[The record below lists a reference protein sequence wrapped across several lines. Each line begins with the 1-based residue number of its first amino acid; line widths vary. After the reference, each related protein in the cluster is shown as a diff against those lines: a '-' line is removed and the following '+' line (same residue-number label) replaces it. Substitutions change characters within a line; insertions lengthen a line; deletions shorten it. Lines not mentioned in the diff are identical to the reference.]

1 MVVMNECIFSETGR
15 VLDGI
20 PHEREV
26 LYVGRNGQKVE
37 RFRVKMD
44 DKMTSY
50 IYKPL
55 TNNPSMGKELWVQEN
70 ISFRIPNVHVPR
82 ITYYSGAKEPENYW
96 MVFEDLGELEHSF
109 NADIMKKTSELM
121 PYWHLLPTS
130 LVPSEFE
137 GHTPRIKEIQGFILS
152 KPAQMRELF
161 IRNGFSNDHI
171 DYVYRE
177 ILLKDH
183 LENETVISHGD
194 LYPLNIAEVKEKLF
208 IFDWE
213 YIHKNSVFW
222 DLYTLMDITSPQYRR
237 PVLNQASRLDILAR
251 YISVRTSLQS
261 PTKAN
266 FISDYHT
273 YSALHAIWLLL
284 LIDQDIAQKRYE
296 KSALLQQ
303 HKETLEIFKT
313 VLGYLM
319 IETGQF

>member
-1 MVVMNECIFSETGR
+1 MVVMNESIFSESGS

-26 LYVGRNGQKVE
+26 IYVGRNGQKVE
-37 RFRVKMD
+37 RIGVKMGNQ
-44 DKMTSY
+44 MTSF

-70 ISFRIPNVHVPR
+70 ISFRIPKVHVPR
-82 ITYYSGAKEPENYW
+82 IAYYSRAKEPENYW
-96 MVFEDLGELEHSF
+96 MVFEDLGELEHNFS
-109 NADIMKKTSELM
+109 ADIMKKTSELM
-121 PYWHLLPTS
+121 PYWHLLPTF
-130 LVPSEFE
+130 LVPNEFE
-137 GHTPRIKEIQGFILS
+137 GHTPRFKEIQGFILS
-152 KPAQMRELF
+152 KTAQMRELL
-161 IRNGFSNDHI
+161 IHNGFSNDHI

-177 ILLKDH
+177 ILLSDH

-194 LYPLNIAEVKEKLF
+194 LYPLNIAEVNEKLF

-237 PVLNQASRLDILAR
+237 PILNQASRLDILAR
-251 YISVRTSLQS
+251 YISVRMSLQS

-266 FISDYHT
+266 FVCDYHT
-273 YSALHAIWLLL
+273 YSALHSIWLLL
-284 LIDQDIAQKRYE
+284 LIEQDIAQERFE

-303 HKETLEIFKT
+303 QKETLEKFKA